1 MTTLE
6 DKETMKKASVVIS
19 SIVILIFLCAVCPHS
34 LNAARKNKPQKRP
47 KIGLVLGG
55 GGAKGAAEI
64 GVLKYIEEANIP
76 IDYIA
81 GTSIGSIIGGLYSV
95 GYRHAE
101 LDSLFHSQQ
110 WMDLLTDRNSSVA
123 SHPYKVRDSVAYVF
137 GFPIHNRHKVKDKS
151 RKHTFGVVLGDSV
164 QSLLE
169 ETSRCHDSISFDKL
183 PIPFRCVAVD
193 IRTMEEIVFSQGSL
207 PLAMRASMSIPGAY
221 KPVVKD
227 SMLLVDGGMLNN
239 LPVDVVKAMG
249 ADIVIAVDLT
259 QNKREKYENKEI
271 KKMKSLSADEYS
283 QFSRIIAWVKERP
296 DLIKYRVNSKAADI
310 YINPDLKGFSAADFH
325 QKKIDEMILRGEQ
338 AGKDALP
345 KLRALSKKL
354 HKR

>member
-1 MTTLE
+1 MINNQQFDIENSRAALKVGT
-6 DKETMKKASVVIS
+6 D
-19 SIVILIFLCAVCPHS
+19 AV
-34 LNAARKNKPQKRP
+34 L
-47 KIGLVLGG
+47 LG
-55 GGAKGAAEI
+55 
-64 GVLKYIEEANIP
+64 
-76 IDYIA
+76 
-81 GTSIGSIIGGLYSV
+81 
-95 GYRHAE
+95 
-101 LDSLFHSQQ
+101 
-110 WMDLLTDRNSSVA
+110 
-123 SHPYKVRDSVAYVF
+123 
-137 GFPIHNRHKVKDKS
+137 
-151 RKHTFGVVLGDSV
+151 
-164 QSLLE
+164 
-169 ETSRCHDSISFDKL
+169 
-183 PIPFRCVAVD
+183 
-193 IRTMEEIVFSQGSL
+193 
-207 PLAMRASMSIPGAY
+207 ASMSIPGAY